1 MFERSLM
8 SMLRSLGRI
17 LLSVI
22 FVSGGAQAFLEPGGR
37 VNKVA
42 DAGLPQPK
50 QSVELN
56 GLLMVIGGALLALGW
71 FPKLAAALLIA
82 SIVPTTVVGHA
93 FWNEESEA
101 SKKAQQI
108 QFFKNLGLL
117 GGLLLVLAE

>member
-1 MFERSLM
+1 
-8 SMLRSLGRI
+8 MLRSLGRI
-17 LLSVI
+17 LLSVMFI
-22 FVSGGAQAFLEPGGR
+22 SGGAQAFLEPGGR

-42 DAGLPQPK
+42 DAGFPQPK

-56 GLLMVIGGALLALGW
+56 GLLMVIGGVLLALGW
-71 FPKLAAALLIA
+71 FPKLAAAMLIT

-101 SKKAQQI
+101 SKKAQQT

-117 GGLLLVLAE
+117 GGLLLVLAK